1 MICENHS
8 LRCLSAQAIWLLH
21 HAKLQIWSGLE
32 EYGEV
37 IARSYKGCKWSARW
51 NCILCCSN
59 AQGKWCIVIL
69 WYSMFPWFSM
79 FSMCLIRPSAF
90 EPLHHFCV
98 VSCSW
103 KDGRAAVYPTDFP
116 TWLHQRSLRNVT
128 ERQGR
133 SATKHWTMQHQRAF
147 SVMSTCRSSP
157 KAMLQNMTHDKTWQS
172 VTKLKTFVVP
182 PLWQSSRSLGRRSS
196 QRSWTWD
203 RAIQLEIWRLNERNS
218 LQILLNTTNCPMQ
231 IAKMYCTNLLA
242 VSTGILS
249 WNQGNSWCRAATNSH
264 PWLWHCLGYVVW

>member
-1 MICENHS
+1 MLCENHS

-69 WYSMFPWFSM
+69 WYSMFPWLSM
-79 FSMCLIRPSAF
+79 FSMCLVRPSAF

-116 TWLHQRSLRNVT
+116 TWLHQQIVEEWHGMSGKVCNKALDNAASACLQRHVNLSKQPQSN
-128 ERQGR
+128 
-133 SATKHWTMQHQRAF
+133 ATKH
-147 SVMSTCRSSP
+147 
-157 KAMLQNMTHDKTWQS
+157 DTWQS

-203 RAIQLEIWRLNERNS
+203 RAIQLEIWRSNERNS

-231 IAKMYCTNLLA
+231 IAKMYCANLLA